1 MNQTLQI
8 HEDREPR
15 APIIRERWKPVRLR
29 DAIPILKD
37 IWKGRN
43 TEVGGDAA
51 QAIESSFRS
60 LTGCK
65 YALAVNSGTGALHS
79 AYFAV
84 GVRPGDEVILPS
96 YTFFA
101 TATPL
106 FQLGAKPV
114 FCEIDPKT
122 LTADP
127 EDVERRITPR
137 TKAICAV
144 HVWGNPARMDK
155 LVEISKRHGIPL
167 IEDCS
172 HAHGATFQGK
182 SVGSFG
188 AIGCFSMQGS
198 KAVSGGEAGIIVTN
212 TAVYLDRMLALGH
225 NGRVASAQ
233 AAGTFDIGPL
243 SYGVKYRPH
252 LFAMRLAQSS
262 FQRLPELNALRERNL
277 QLLSNMLSETGVLT
291 SIETYPAAKRGGF
304 LEFIFRYDP
313 EQCGGWTRE
322 AFAKALVAE
331 GVPVGVDRYTAFGGN
346 FRYLHESSIFTRL
359 EDDGIGGA
367 VHLSLGES
375 QPLPL
380 TESVCDQLVTL
391 PAFAKVKESE
401 LRAIALAVKRV
412 NSFAL
417 NRNDLRTH
425 RISRTLRA
433 TEC

>member
-1 MNQTLQI
+1 MNQTL
-8 HEDREPR
+8 HVHKDREPR
-15 APIIRERWKPVRLR
+15 AAIIRERWKPVRLT

-37 IWKGRN
+37 IWNGRN

-51 QAIESSFRS
+51 QTIEASFRT

-106 FQLGAKPV
+106 FQLGARPIL
-114 FCEIDPKT
+114 CEIDPKT
-122 LTADP
+122 LTVDP
-127 EDVERRITPR
+127 DDIERRITPR

-155 LVEISKRHGIPL
+155 LVEISERQGIPL

-198 KAVSGGEAGIIVTN
+198 KAVSGGEAGMIVTN
-212 TAVYLDRMLALGH
+212 TPIYLDRMLALGH
-225 NGRVASAQ
+225 NGRVASSQ
-233 AAGTFDIGPL
+233 AAATFDIGPL

-252 LFAMRLAQSS
+252 LFAMRLAYCS
-262 FQRLPELNALRERNL
+262 FNRLSTVNNLRAKNL
-277 QLLSNMLSETGVLT
+277 AKLSEFFAKSGVLVP
-291 SIETYPAAKRGGF
+291 IETHPQAKRGGF

-313 EQCGGWTRE
+313 AKCGGWSRE
-322 AFAKALVAE
+322 AFIKAVAAE
-331 GVPVGVDRYTAFGGN
+331 GVPIGVDRYSAFGGN
-346 FRYLHESSIFTRL
+346 FRYLHEASIFQKL
-359 EDDGIGGA
+359 DDEQLGGTI
-367 VHLSLGES
+367 HLSLG
-375 QPLPL
+375 PVPKKLPI
-380 TESVCDQLVTL
+380 TESACQNLITL
-391 PAFAKVKESE
+391 PAFTQVRENE
-401 LRAIALAVKRV
+401 LKALANAVERV
-412 NSFAL
+412 REYAVNHG
-417 NRNDLRTH
+417 DLR
-425 RISRTLRA
+425 S
-433 TEC
+433 